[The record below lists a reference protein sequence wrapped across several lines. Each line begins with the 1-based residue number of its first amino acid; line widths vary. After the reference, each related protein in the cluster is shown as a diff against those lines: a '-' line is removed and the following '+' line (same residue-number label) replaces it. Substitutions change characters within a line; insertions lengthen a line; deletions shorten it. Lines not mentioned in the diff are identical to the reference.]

1 MTVAY
6 VLSMKSGLPSFNRDE
21 LLELE
26 NHTIPFILY
35 ATKIGAGPYT
45 PNRDWKVRGPNP
57 ADTLI
62 GLFGFFTRYPRRF
75 GRALSETVREFLW
88 AEFLV
93 AAAFAWD
100 MRRHGV
106 TWIHAHFGDRKVLVA
121 RLASILLACPYSVT
135 IHAHELTSMYQ
146 RRARSRA
153 LRESVRVF
161 TVADFNRESLIR
173 DWALSP
179 SKVVTNRLI
188 LGRDHQRADRRAKML
203 VVANFVE
210 KKGYDVLVQA
220 LREIPASEI
229 TVWIVG
235 GGELDVEAL
244 AKTAEV
250 MDRVVFLGCVAPE
263 MLSILLDA
271 CDFFCLPS
279 RTSSTG
285 AREGFPIAI
294 AEAMAHGKPIVASKH
309 AGIPEVVSEILVPEG
324 DPRALASGIRE
335 MLDRRQ
341 QWPAMGQRNR
351 SIALKYFSPD
361 NIEALV
367 QTFRTRG

>member
-26 NHTIPFILY
+26 NRKIPFILY

-45 PNRDWKVRGPNP
+45 PSRDWKVRGPNP

-271 CDFFCLPS
+271 CDW
-279 RTSSTG
+279 G
-285 AREGFPIAI
+285 
-294 AEAMAHGKPIVASKH
+294 HGKAFRSRLQRRWLTASRSLHPSMQEFRKSYPKSWSRRGIRGRSPPGSGKCSIVASN
-309 AGIPEVVSEILVPEG
+309 GLRWDSEIV
-324 DPRALASGIRE
+324 
-335 MLDRRQ
+335 
-341 QWPAMGQRNR
+341 R
-351 SIALKYFSPD
+351 SL
-361 NIEALV
+361 
-367 QTFRTRG
+367 

>member
-45 PNRDWKVRGPNP
+45 PNRDWKVRSPNP

-121 RLASILLACPYSVT
+121 RLASILLACTNAPCRITPAKIPTATGTAAKRPSPIIAATGPGHVP
-135 IHAHELTSMYQ
+135 A
-146 RRARSRA
+146 
-153 LRESVRVF
+153 
-161 TVADFNRESLIR
+161 TVQ
-173 DWALSP
+173 P
-179 SKVVTNRLI
+179 S
-188 LGRDHQRADRRAKML
+188 AKNML
-203 VVANFVE
+203 
-210 KKGYDVLVQA
+210 
-220 LREIPASEI
+220 P
-229 TVWIVG
+229 T
-235 GGELDVEAL
+235 
-244 AKTAEV
+244 T
-250 MDRVVFLGCVAPE
+250 
-263 MLSILLDA
+263 
-271 CDFFCLPS
+271 
-279 RTSSTG
+279 
-285 AREGFPIAI
+285 
-294 AEAMAHGKPIVASKH
+294 
-309 AGIPEVVSEILVPEG
+309 
-324 DPRALASGIRE
+324 
-335 MLDRRQ
+335 
-341 QWPAMGQRNR
+341 
-351 SIALKYFSPD
+351 
-361 NIEALV
+361 
-367 QTFRTRG
+367 